1 MPPPPEFTEYRKGRG
16 AYGIPLPRETKKI
29 SERALMNGS
38 PGDFFVS
45 EEVLEMLAGFSKSAE
60 GAENPDQSFTFSSSS
75 AVSITCMM
83 SAT

>member
-1 MPPPPEFTEYRKGRG
+1 
-16 AYGIPLPRETKKI
+16 
-29 SERALMNGS
+29 MNGS

-45 EEVLEMLAGFSKSAE
+45 EEVLEMLTGFSKSAE

>member
-1 MPPPPEFTEYRKGRG
+1 
-16 AYGIPLPRETKKI
+16 
-29 SERALMNGS
+29 MNGS

-45 EEVLEMLAGFSKSAE
+45 EEVLEMLAGFFKSAE